1 MATTTNYTWT
11 TPDNTAYVK
20 DGASAIRTLGSSVDT
35 TLFTALG
42 GAYPG
47 LRRIGSV
54 TASNASSVDI
64 TSCFSAT
71 YQNYHIE
78 AIVTGASNGNTG
90 IGFQMLVGSTPTG
103 GTPWAFGS
111 FYCDGA
117 GGTGNFVNSNASAS
131 GWIMQ
136 AGFHTSN
143 RVPTASVD
151 LRNPFTVSARTSYNV
166 QSFNSYGSGN
176 TFSFGGGFTDDT
188 SYNGIRFLAQAGG
201 TFSGTFRVY
210 GYGQS

>member
-1 MATTTNYTWT
+1 MATTTNYSWT

-47 LRRIGSV
+47 MRRIGSV
-54 TASNASSVDI
+54 TASSASSVDI

-71 YQNYHIE
+71 YRNYHIE
-78 AIVTGASNGNTG
+78 ANVTGTSSGNTG

-103 GTPWAFGS
+103 GTPWAYGAFFVSSGS
-111 FYCDGA
+111 TSGVLVASLGA
-117 GGTGNFVNSNASAS
+117 STA
-131 GWIMQ
+131 WIMQ
-136 AGFHTSN
+136 AGLHTSN
-143 RVPTASVD
+143 RVATASVD
-151 LRNPFTVSARTSYNV
+151 LRNPFTTSARTSYNV
-166 QSFNSYGSGN
+166 QSFNTYGSGDN
-176 TFSFGGGFTDDT
+176 STFGGGFTDDT
-188 SYNGIRFLAQAGG
+188 SYNGIRFLPQSGG
-201 TFSGTFRVY
+201 TFSGTFTVY